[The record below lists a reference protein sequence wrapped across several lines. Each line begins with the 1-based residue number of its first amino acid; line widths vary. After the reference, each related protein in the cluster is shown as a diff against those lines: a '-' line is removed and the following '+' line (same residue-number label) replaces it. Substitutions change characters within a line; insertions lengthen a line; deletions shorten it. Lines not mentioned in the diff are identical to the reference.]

1 MKIILYL
8 FLLQH
13 SSFICTGAQKAA
25 NEKALFTNKE
35 LPEVLKGTLK
45 QLQFMF
51 PKEKLTQQKCLCLN
65 RYWNK

>member
-13 SSFICTGAQKAA
+13 SSFICTGAPKTA
-25 NEKALFTNKE
+25 NEKALFANEE

-45 QLQFMF
+45 QLQLMF
-51 PKEKLTQQKCLCLN
+51 PKEKLTQQKFYK
-65 RYWNK
+65 R

>member
-45 QLQFMF
+45 
-51 PKEKLTQQKCLCLN
+51 TAAAHVSNQKT
-65 RYWNK
+65 YATKVFVP

>member
-13 SSFICTGAQKAA
+13 SSFICTRAQKAA

-45 QLQFMF
+45 TAAAHVSKRETYATKVFV
-51 PKEKLTQQKCLCLN
+51 P
-65 RYWNK
+65 

>member
-45 QLQFMF
+45 TAAAHVSKRETYATKVFV
-51 PKEKLTQQKCLCLN
+51 P
-65 RYWNK
+65 

>member
-13 SSFICTGAQKAA
+13 SSFICTGAQKAV

-45 QLQFMF
+45 TAAAHVSKRETYATKVFV
-51 PKEKLTQQKCLCLN
+51 P
-65 RYWNK
+65 